1 MRVHVTEKHTVQG
14 FPLEIN
20 TILIFYLTALS
31 TKIYVAT
38 IIKSFSTLAEKKNK

>member
-1 MRVHVTEKHTVQG
+1 MTEKHTVQG

-38 IIKSFSTLAEKKNK
+38 IIKVLNFSRKEK